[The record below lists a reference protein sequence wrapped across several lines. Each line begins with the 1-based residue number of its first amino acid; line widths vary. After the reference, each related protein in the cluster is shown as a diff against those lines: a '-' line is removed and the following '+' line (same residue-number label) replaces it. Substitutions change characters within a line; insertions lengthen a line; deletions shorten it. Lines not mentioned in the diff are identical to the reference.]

1 MFFLEKQSYSGSS
14 GKEYFSR
21 YRNRKMNA
29 SYGTEKRFLRRQ
41 NGFSLPELV
50 IVLLVAAII
59 LVLALP
65 QIISSRRLFRFSGL
79 QRQIASSLRDA
90 RQEAMS
96 QRKPVTFRYQH
107 NKRQIIIYGGS
118 FGAYGDGKNIVY
130 EMTDSG
136 LEINDLRY
144 GRPGGASN
152 AALGDGTN
160 LTALSSNMV
169 EITFQPDGSVIDA
182 SNNPQN
188 KALFFYHNKHRNETA
203 FAVSVLGAGG
213 RAKFW
218 RYSQRTN
225 TYVE

>member
-1 MFFLEKQSYSGSS
+1 
-14 GKEYFSR
+14 
-21 YRNRKMNA
+21 MNA
-29 SYGTEKRFLRRQ
+29 SHKTGKRFSQ
-41 NGFSLPELV
+41 SQKGFSLPELV

-79 QRQIASSLRDA
+79 QRQVAASLRDA

-107 NKRQIIIYGGS
+107 NKKQIIIYGGS
-118 FGAYGDGKNIVY
+118 FGAYGDQKNIVH

-136 LEINDLRY
+136 LDKNDVKY
-144 GRPGGASN
+144 GRPGGVSS

-160 LTALSSNMV
+160 LTAVSNNMV
-169 EITFQPDGSVIDA
+169 EITFQPDGSVVDV

-188 KALFFYHNKHRNETA
+188 KALFFYHDKHRKETA
-203 FAVSVLGAGG
+203 FAISVLGAGG
-213 RAKFW
+213 RAKHW
-218 RYSQRTN
+218 RYSKGVN
-225 TYVE
+225 KYVE